1 MVPLLFRNSTSFASF
16 ISMDSLCQLCLSNEK
31 SPAGIHT
38 GQAFF
43 KNFKGILLRLAT
55 NSAAMSAATTTS
67 TTSATTAA
75 VMTTA
80 ASATSTTATTA
91 AAAATA
97 TAATAASAKTY
108 TEETETETAAETNA
122 QSSGIICILIL
133 RILRC
138 TTADMEITS
147 I

>member
-1 MVPLLFRNSTSFASF
+1 
-16 ISMDSLCQLCLSNEK
+16 MDSLCQLCLSNEK

-55 NSAAMSAATTTS
+55 NSMAMSAAKTTATTTA
-67 TTSATTAA
+67 TTAATTAA

-91 AAAATA
+91 ATATTA
-97 TAATAASAKTY
+97 TASSAKTY